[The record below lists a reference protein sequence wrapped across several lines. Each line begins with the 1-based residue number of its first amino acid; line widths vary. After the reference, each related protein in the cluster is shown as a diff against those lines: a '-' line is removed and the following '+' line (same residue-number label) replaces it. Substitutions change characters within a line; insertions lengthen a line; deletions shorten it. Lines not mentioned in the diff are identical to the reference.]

1 MIDYSTTDWS
11 LIPHLTV
18 VNDPP
23 FSKSNCLALSLTNLY
38 SHASIDTIPY
48 NSDIQVS
55 YRHLGT
61 YTTNTTIPHANI
73 ENYTTYKIM
82 PNV

>member
-11 LIPHLTV
+11 LIPHLTA

-61 YTTNTTIPHANI
+61 YTTNTTIPHTNI

-82 PNV
+82 PNM